1 MSERERKSLLEDL
14 EILKDLL
21 DIHLQNP
28 QFWENDRKG
37 FEEYVNAVLD
47 QMNEIKKKLNES
59 PRP

>member
-28 QFWENDRKG
+28 QFGENDR
-37 FEEYVNAVLD
+37 
-47 QMNEIKKKLNES
+47 
-59 PRP
+59 